1 MCTGI
6 VATLGR
12 AARDP
17 VAGPVNHDQLRVQE
31 RLFLFAQSG
40 SSISTPF
47 LVIVVFW
54 LTILYVSFGL
64 FAPRNPTALVSLFV
78 SAAAVA
84 GAMFL
89 ILGLDHPFTG
99 LLAIP
104 DSPLRN
110 ALAALGS

>member
-17 VAGPVNHDQLRVQE
+17 GAGPVNHDQLRVHE

-54 LTILYVSFGL
+54 LTVLFVSFGL
-64 FAPRNPTALVSLFV
+64 FAPRNATAIITLLV
-78 SAAAVA
+78 AAISVA
-84 GAMFL
+84 GALFL
-89 ILGLDHPFTG
+89 ILDLDRPFSGLMQISS
-99 LLAIP
+99 A
-104 DSPLRN
+104 PLQK
-110 ALAALGS
+110 ALAMIGK